1 VLYGNI
7 GSTDRLDFTII
18 GEAVNL
24 TARGVEV
31 AKRLGIEYLF
41 TAAFVD
47 RFGRAELVP
56 VGHHALRGVAEPMP
70 MFALKAVGE

>member
-24 TARGVEV
+24 TARGVET
-31 AKRLGIEYLF
+31 AKGLGVEHLF
-41 TAAFVD
+41 TGAFVKH
-47 RFGRAELVP
+47 FGVARLTSSGCHV
-56 VGHHALRGVAEPMP
+56 LRGIPEPVEP
-70 MFALKAVGE
+70 FTLD